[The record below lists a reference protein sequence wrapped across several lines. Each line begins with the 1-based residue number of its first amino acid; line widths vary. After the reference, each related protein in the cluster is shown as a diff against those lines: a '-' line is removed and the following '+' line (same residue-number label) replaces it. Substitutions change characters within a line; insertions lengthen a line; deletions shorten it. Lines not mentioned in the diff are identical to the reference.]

1 MEHDSESKHVAGENA
16 QQINTAAPEQ
26 RKSYIKTLS
35 LFSGRYSQNS
45 FFSLFYRAIILTFH
59 PTVLWVATSGLILSW
74 PVGISYT
81 AAAFLTL
88 PPYNFGPQGVA
99 NMYLGGWLGMVV
111 ALFAGAFIFG
121 WLQRR
126 LSHRNN
132 NVYEPEFLLFQVI
145 PGLLFSVMGLVG
157 WGWGE
162 EVGTPWIGLA
172 FFFALANGGAVM
184 YNNAAIG
191 YVIDAHRE
199 YANESQVAIFAVK
212 VILVI
217 YIV

>member
-1 MEHDSESKHVAGENA
+1 
-16 QQINTAAPEQ
+16 
-26 RKSYIKTLS
+26 
-35 LFSGRYSQNS
+35 
-45 FFSLFYRAIILTFH
+45 
-59 PTVLWVATSGLILSW
+59 
-74 PVGISYT
+74 
-81 AAAFLTL
+81 
-88 PPYNFGPQGVA
+88 
-99 NMYLGGWLGMVV
+99 MYLGGWIGMVV

-121 WLQRR
+121 WLQRS

-145 PGLLFSVMGLVG
+145 PGLIFSVMGLVG

-212 VILVI
+212 VILVS
-217 YIV
+217 YRG